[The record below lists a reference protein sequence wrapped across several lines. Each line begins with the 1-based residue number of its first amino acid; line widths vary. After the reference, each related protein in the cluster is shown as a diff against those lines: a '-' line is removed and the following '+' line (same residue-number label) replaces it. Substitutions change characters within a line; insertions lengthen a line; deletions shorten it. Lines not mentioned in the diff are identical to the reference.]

1 MQPPAKQVSDVPL
14 EAKQPPRGNNLV
26 FVFILA
32 CLVAVVSGLVWVF
45 VLPGQ
50 SNKPER
56 EFAHEYPVDPWQNP
70 PTDRNAAI
78 AHLQTLADALLAYRE
93 GPMGGGVRWPATL
106 DELKYAGLLPEDFAL
121 VGQLSGRPLAYQP
134 TMPMGHDPERWV
146 MVHDVETG
154 WVRSRVNYRATKGL
168 VCAAVILGDGTVRII
183 EGEDTNLYGG
193 LNQTSEALR

>member
-1 MQPPAKQVSDVPL
+1 MHPPAQQVSEVPL
-14 EAKQPPRGNNLV
+14 EAKQPRRSNNLV

-45 VLPGQ
+45 VLPAQG
-50 SNKPER
+50 NKPER
-56 EFAHEYPVDPWQNP
+56 EFSHEYPADPWQNP
-70 PTDRNAAI
+70 ATDRNAALS
-78 AHLQTLADALLAYRE
+78 HLQTLADAMLAYRE

-121 VGQLSGRPLAYQP
+121 AGLLSGRPLAYQP
-134 TMPMGHDPERWV
+134 TMPVGHDPERWV

-154 WVRSRVNYRATKGL
+154 WVRSRVNRRPSKGV
-168 VCAAVILGDGTVRII
+168 VCAAVILGDGTVRVI

-193 LNQTSEALR
+193 LNQTTEALR